1 MNQIK
6 QIDLINRQIF
16 KGNFAY
22 SNFLGVMPFLE
33 SYKTFW

>member
-1 MNQIK
+1 MNQVN

-22 SNFLGVMPFLE
+22 SNFFGFMPFLE
-33 SYKTFW
+33 SYITF